1 MRAGYTI
8 RQKIALA
15 IAASLG
21 IGLLLS
27 FLTFSVREIDQRR
40 QAKTAELFAMADVVA
55 FNASAVIEFKDIRGA
70 RQLLSSFGEHKDV
83 LTVRL
88 LGSDADFRYGFDA
101 ANREIPAQVALG
113 DRPHHERAVYA
124 DWSTV
129 TVAVPVRSA
138 DGVLG
143 SVSITA
149 SLAEVW
155 RAIIWNLALSLLA
168 LTLSFI
174 IAFAIGRRMLASI
187 LAGLGSLTE
196 TAQYIAESKDYSR
209 HARIFSDDEIGHLG
223 QSFNSML
230 TEIAERDRQLAEQRD
245 HLEDT
250 VQERTQALSVAK
262 EAAEAASRAKSTFL
276 SNMSHELRT
285 PMNAII
291 GMTYMLKRN
300 NSDPAQVDKLAK
312 IDRAANHLL
321 QLLNDILDL
330 SKIDAERMTLEQTA
344 FSLPALVSDMADL
357 LAPRAESARLHFFVD
372 TDPQLN
378 GLRLLGDPL
387 RLQQVLL
394 NLAGN
399 AIKFTERGEVRIVAR
414 LAEQDSESVKIE
426 LAVRDTGI
434 GIAPEA
440 LTRIFNPFE
449 QADGSTTRKFGGTGL
464 GLPICQRLVRLMG
477 GEIKVVSTPGSGS
490 AFSFAIRLQRTE
502 PLAEQQPDLRQS
514 GSEAERILRTEYSDI
529 RVLVAE
535 DDWVN
540 QEVSLEL
547 LRETLGLSVDIAP
560 DGAEAL
566 EMALRHRYDLILMD
580 MQMPVLD
587 GIGATQAIR
596 ELDGYAEVPIIAMTA
611 NAFAEDR
618 VQCLDAGMN
627 DFIAKPVDPDRL
639 FVVMLDWLR
648 QRSQLEQLTSS
659 PFAQSGGRAAYA
671 SNSGCSS

>member
-1 MRAGYTI
+1 MRSGHTI

-40 QAKTAELFAMADVVA
+40 QAKTAELFSMADVVA
-55 FNASAVIEFKDIRGA
+55 FNASAVIEFKDVRGA
-70 RQLLSSFGEHKDV
+70 RQLLRSFAEHPDV

-88 LGSDADFRYGFDA
+88 LGVDSDFRYGYDA
-101 ANREIPAQVALG
+101 ANQQMPAQVALG
-113 DRPHHERAVYA
+113 DQPHRERAVYA

-129 TVAVPVRSA
+129 TVAVPIRSE
-138 DGVLG
+138 DGVVG
-143 SVSITA
+143 TVSITA

-155 RAIIWNLALSLLA
+155 RAIVWNLSLSLLA
-168 LTLSFI
+168 LTISFA
-174 IAFAIGRRMLASI
+174 IAFAIGRQMLASI
-187 LAGLGSLTE
+187 LAALGSLTE

-209 HARIFSDDEIGHLG
+209 HAHIYSDDEIGHLG
-223 QSFNSML
+223 ESFNLML
-230 TEIAERDRQLAEQRD
+230 TEIGERDRQLADQRD

-300 NSDPAQVDKLAK
+300 NVDPAQMDKLDK
-312 IDRAANHLL
+312 IDNAANHLL

-344 FSLPALVSDMADL
+344 FSLPVLATDVANL
-357 LAPRAESARLHFFVD
+357 LSPRAESARLHFIVD
-372 TDPQLN
+372 VDPQLQDI
-378 GLRLLGDPL
+378 RLIGDPL

-414 LAEQDSESVKIE
+414 IVEADELSVK
-426 LAVRDTGI
+426 LDLSVWDTGI

-440 LTRIFNPFE
+440 TQRIFNPFE

-477 GEIKVVSTPGSGS
+477 GEIKVVSTPGAGS
-490 AFSFAIRLQRTE
+490 VFSFAIRLNRAE
-502 PLAEQQPDLRQS
+502 PMAEAPSNCRQS
-514 GSEAERILRTEYSDI
+514 GAEAERILRAEFSDI

-566 EMALRHRYDLILMD
+566 ELAVRNRYDLILMD

-596 ELDGYAEVPIIAMTA
+596 ALDGYEEVPIIAMTA

-618 VQCLDAGMN
+618 TRCLDAGMS
-627 DFIAKPVDPDRL
+627 DFIAKPVDPDKL
-639 FVVMLDWLR
+639 FVVMLRWLR
-648 QRSQLEQLTSS
+648 KRQGILVSS
-659 PFAQSGGRAAYA
+659 
-671 SNSGCSS
+671 SS

>member
-1 MRAGYTI
+1 LRAGHTI
-8 RQKIALA
+8 HQKIALA

-40 QAKTAELFAMADVVA
+40 QAKTAELLAMADVVA

-70 RQLLSSFGEHKDV
+70 RQLLSSFGEHQDV

-88 LGSDADFRYGFDA
+88 LGIDSDFRYGFDA
-101 ANREIPAQVALG
+101 ANREIPAQAAQG
-113 DRPHHERAVYA
+113 DRPHRERAVYT

-187 LAGLGSLTE
+187 LAALGSLTE

-209 HARIFSDDEIGHLG
+209 HARIFSDDELGHLG
-223 QSFNSML
+223 KAFNSML

-245 HLEDT
+245 HLEET

-300 NSDPAQVDKLAK
+300 NGDPTQIDKLAK

-330 SKIDAERMTLEQTA
+330 SKIDAERMTLEQIA
-344 FSLPALVSDMADL
+344 FSLPTLINDVADL
-357 LAPRAESARLHFFVD
+357 LGPRAESARLHFLVD
-372 TDPQLN
+372 TDPQLK

-387 RLQQVLL
+387 RLQQVLI

-399 AIKFTERGEVRIVAR
+399 AIKFTERGEVRVVAR
-414 LAEQDSESVKIE
+414 LVDQDGEFVKIE
-426 LAVRDTGI
+426 LSVWDTGI

-440 LTRIFNPFE
+440 ISRIFNPFE

-490 AFSFAIRLQRTE
+490 VFSFVIQLKRAE
-502 PLAEQQPDLRQS
+502 PLAEPQPDIRHS
-514 GSEAERILRTEYSDI
+514 GADAERILRTEYSAI

-547 LRETLGLSVDIAP
+547 LRETLGLTVDIAP
-560 DGAEAL
+560 DGAAAL
-566 EMALRHRYDLILMD
+566 EMTLQHHYDLILMD

-611 NAFAEDR
+611 NAFADDR

-659 PFAQSGGRAAYA
+659 PFAQSGGRAA
-671 SNSGCSS
+671 

>member
-1 MRAGYTI
+1 MLASGLAGLGRRTLRAGHTI

-40 QAKTAELFAMADVVA
+40 QAKTTELFAMADVVA
-55 FNASAVIEFKDIRGA
+55 FNASAVIEFNDIRGA
-70 RQLLSSFGEHKDV
+70 RQLLSSFGEHPDV

-88 LGSDADFRYGFDA
+88 LGVESDFRYGFDV

-113 DRPHHERAVYA
+113 DRPHRERAVYT

-129 TVAVPVRSA
+129 TVAVPIRSA
-138 DGVLG
+138 DGVVG
-143 SVSITA
+143 TVSITA
-149 SLAEVW
+149 SLAAVW

-187 LAGLGSLTE
+187 LAALGSLTE
-196 TAQYIAESKDYSR
+196 TAQYVAESKDYSR
-209 HARIFSDDEIGHLG
+209 HARIFSDDELGHLG
-223 QSFNSML
+223 KSFNSML
-230 TEIAERDRQLAEQRD
+230 TEIAERDRQLADQRD

-300 NSDPAQVDKLAK
+300 NCDPAQIDKLAK

-344 FSLPALVSDMADL
+344 FSLPALANDVADL
-357 LAPRAESARLHFFVD
+357 LIPRAESAHLHLFLD
-372 TDPQLN
+372 IDPQLK

-399 AIKFTERGEVRIVAR
+399 AIKFTERGEVRLVAR
-414 LAEQDSESVKIE
+414 IADQDDESVKIE
-426 LAVRDTGI
+426 LSVCDTGI

-440 LTRIFNPFE
+440 IRRIFNPFE

-464 GLPICQRLVRLMG
+464 GLPICQRLVTLMG
-477 GEIKVVSTPGSGS
+477 GEIKVVSTPGAGS
-490 AFSFAIRLQRTE
+490 VFSFVVQLKRAE
-502 PLAEQQPDLRQS
+502 PLAEPEPDIRLS
-514 GSEAERILRTEYSDI
+514 GAEAERILRSEFSDI
-529 RVLVAE
+529 HVLVAE

-547 LRETLGLSVDIAP
+547 LRETLGLAVDVAP

-566 EMALRHRYDLILMD
+566 EMALKHRYDLILMD

-587 GIGATQAIR
+587 GVGATRAIR
-596 ELDGYAEVPIIAMTA
+596 ELDGYGEVPIIAMTA
-611 NAFAEDR
+611 NAFTEDR
-618 VQCLDAGMN
+618 TRCLDAGMN
-627 DFIAKPVDPDRL
+627 DFVAKPVDPDRL
-639 FVVMLDWLR
+639 FMVMLHWLR
-648 QRSQLEQLTSS
+648 QCRQPLSL
-659 PFAQSGGRAAYA
+659 
-671 SNSGCSS
+671 NS

>member
-1 MRAGYTI
+1 MLASGLAGHGGKTLRAGHTI

-40 QAKTAELFAMADVVA
+40 QAKTTELFAMADVVA

-70 RQLLSSFGEHKDV
+70 KQLLSSFGEHPDV

-88 LGSDADFRYGFDA
+88 LGVDSDFRYGFDA
-101 ANREIPAQVALG
+101 ANREMPAQVALG
-113 DRPHHERAVYA
+113 DRLHRERAVYA

-129 TVAVPVRSA
+129 TVAVPIRSA
-138 DGVLG
+138 DGVVG
-143 SVSITA
+143 TVSITA
-149 SLAEVW
+149 SLAAVW

-174 IAFAIGRRMLASI
+174 IAFAIGRQMLASI
-187 LAGLGSLTE
+187 LAALGSLTE
-196 TAQYIAESKDYSR
+196 TAQYVAESKDYSR

-223 QSFNSML
+223 KSFNSML
-230 TEIAERDRQLAEQRD
+230 TEIAERDRQLADQRN

-300 NSDPAQVDKLAK
+300 NCDPAQIDKLAK

-344 FSLPALVSDMADL
+344 FSLPSLASDVADL
-357 LAPRAESARLHFFVD
+357 LVPRAESAHLHLFLD
-372 TDPQLN
+372 IDPQLK

-399 AIKFTERGEVRIVAR
+399 AIKFTERGEVRLVAR
-414 LAEQDSESVKIE
+414 IADQDDESVKIE
-426 LAVRDTGI
+426 LSVCDTGI

-440 LTRIFNPFE
+440 VKRIFNPFE

-464 GLPICQRLVRLMG
+464 GLPICQRLVALMG
-477 GEIKVVSTPGSGS
+477 GEITVVSTPGAGS
-490 AFSFAIRLQRTE
+490 VFSFVVQLKRAE
-502 PLAEQQPDLRQS
+502 PLAEPEPNIRLS
-514 GSEAERILRTEYSDI
+514 GAEAERILRSEFSDI
-529 RVLVAE
+529 HVLVAE

-547 LRETLGLSVDIAP
+547 LRETLGLAVDVAP

-566 EMALRHRYDLILMD
+566 EMALKHRYDLILMD

-587 GIGATQAIR
+587 GVGASQAIR
-596 ELDGYAEVPIIAMTA
+596 ELDGYGEVPIIAMTA

-618 VQCLDAGMN
+618 ALCLDAGMN
-627 DFIAKPVDPDRL
+627 DFVAKPVDPDRL
-639 FVVMLDWLR
+639 FMVMLHWLR
-648 QRSQLEQLTSS
+648 QCRQPLSL
-659 PFAQSGGRAAYA
+659 
-671 SNSGCSS
+671 NS